1 MSEQPETVELVLQEP
16 GIRAVNV
23 LIAAAIVAQKAGAFS
38 LQDASSIADA
48 IAVLVPQQEA
58 ELEDSPP
65 EEEVA

>member
-1 MSEQPETVELVLQEP
+1 MSEQPETVELVLQED

-23 LIAAAIVAQKAGAFS
+23 LIAAVIVAQKAGAFS
-38 LQDASSIADA
+38 LQDAGSIADA
-48 IAVLVPQQEA
+48 IAVLVPPQEA